1 MLEIKNR
8 RYIGNKNKILFEI
21 EKVVKGYYP
30 ELNDLKFADVFAGT
44 GVVGYHFAN
53 LGCKTI
59 VNDILYS
66 NFVCYNAWFGKQD
79 YDVKKISDF
88 ISWANSIKG
97 CDLEDNYFSISYGGK
112 YFSVNNAKKIG
123 YIRDQLEIYKPEL
136 NEREFF
142 IILSSLI
149 YAVDK
154 IANTVGHFESY
165 LNKIPE
171 DKNLILQMLDI
182 TEKLDC
188 QIFCEN
194 ANDLVE
200 KINADVVYLD
210 PPYNARQY
218 ASFYHVLENLSKWN
232 KPELFGK
239 TMKFK
244 NGRITSK
251 YSTHEAKTIFEDL
264 ITKLKCKLLIVS
276 YNNTYDAKSQSSI
289 NKISQADL
297 LEILSKKG
305 KVKKYEIDYKYF
317 NTGKTDFNNH
327 KEILYVCEVK
337 DEFSV

>member
-1 MLEIKNR
+1 M
-8 RYIGNKNKILFEI
+8 
-21 EKVVKGYYP
+21 
-30 ELNDLKFADVFAGT
+30 
-44 GVVGYHFAN
+44 
-53 LGCKTI
+53 
-59 VNDILYS
+59 
-66 NFVCYNAWFGKQD
+66 
-79 YDVKKISDF
+79 
-88 ISWANSIKG
+88 
-97 CDLEDNYFSISYGGK
+97 
-112 YFSVNNAKKIG
+112 
-123 YIRDQLEIYKPEL
+123 
-136 NEREFF
+136 
-142 IILSSLI
+142 
-149 YAVDK
+149 DK

-165 LNKIPE
+165 LNKVPE

-244 NGRITSK
+244 KGRITSK

-305 KVKKYEIDYKYF
+305 KVEKYEIDYKYF

-337 DEFSV
+337 NEFSV